1 MNSGRR
7 KGLRKEEKDKKG
19 VTLRSKKERRK
30 SMRGNKVGGERIDK
44 KKGLIETTKNK

>member
-7 KGLRKEEKDKKG
+7 KGLRKEEKDNKG

-30 SMRGNKVGGERIDK
+30 SMRGNKVGGKELIK
-44 KKGLIETTKNK
+44 KRA